1 MEPRALARRG
11 NPAPFFSKKSDN
23 DIILLISRWQTCS
36 SLVDW
41 VSLRSTLMCQL
52 SGFSNMRN
60 ALQSRRDYMFIA
72 PNVLNLFRS
81 VGAIFGQRFC

>member
-23 DIILLISRWQTCS
+23 DIILFISRWQTCS

-52 SGFSNMRN
+52 KIKNPILYVLALNLLSESRISVKD
-60 ALQSRRDYMFIA
+60 ALQGYTISE
-72 PNVLNLFRS
+72 
-81 VGAIFGQRFC
+81 